1 MRIKKICVILFVLLG
16 LAVAV
21 AVGGQNMGAKE
32 MVLKGGKQGDVP
44 FPHGVHQAVLKDC
57 NACHTLFSKDKG
69 AIQTLQDK
77 GDLKKKQVMNQ
88 CRNCHKEKKNAG
100 LKTGP
105 TSCKKCHGG

>member
-1 MRIKKICVILFVLLG
+1 MRMKKIVVILFVFLG
-16 LAVAV
+16 LAAAV

-32 MVLKGGKQGDVP
+32 MVLKGGKQGNVA
-44 FPHGVHQAVLKDC
+44 FPHSVHQAALKDC
-57 NACHTLFSKDKG
+57 GACHGLFPQEKDI
-69 AIQTLQDK
+69 IQALQGK

-88 CRNCHKEKKNAG
+88 CRDCHKEKKKAG